1 MTATVIR
8 LHHVRAA
15 RSQRPLSPSA
25 TDTADRT
32 PGADALDL
40 CELTHVVR
48 NRFQIPEGLSDD
60 AILRSLREIRA
71 AKDDRGRWLAAFDS
85 TLGLFLSLRMSDFN
99 AELKSLLSLV
109 PPAPH

>member
-8 LHHVRAA
+8 LHHARTARQHAA
-15 RSQRPLSPSA
+15 LDRGG
-25 TDTADRT
+25 DTNETA
-32 PGADALDL
+32 PPVDALDL
-40 CELTHVVR
+40 CELSLIVR

-99 AELKSLLSLV
+99 TELKSLLALV